1 MARESQG
8 SKSCALKTAAA
19 GRTIAIFGLAGAFTP
34 TSSAKH
40 WPGYVAHAAALKAK
54 GVDEIWCLSVNDAF
68 VMGAWGGEQKPAGK
82 VRMLG
87 DGSGLFATAMG
98 VELDLI
104 SRGMDVPMQRF
115 SMLVKKRQ
123 GHTVQY
129 GSCRQIRSERRGED
143 VAASVGTGLSGE
155 GRSPHPSPLP
165 AGERGQNQCYRS
177 VAARRRVF
185 TPSPLRLSLIHK
197 FFWSDGT
204 FSSLSDQI
212 GTFKQSGREGEASE
226 LIERGIGLVG
236 SGFWRL

>member
-54 GVDEIWCLSVNDAF
+54 GVDTIWCRSVNDAF

-104 SRGMDVPMQRF
+104 SRGMGVPLQRF
-115 SMLVKKRQ
+115 SMLLKNGKVTPFNMEAAGRFE
-123 GHTVQY
+123 V
-129 GSCRQIRSERRGED
+129 SDAERMLQQVRG
-143 VAASVGTGLSGE
+143 
-155 GRSPHPSPLP
+155 
-165 AGERGQNQCYRS
+165 RG
-177 VAARRRVF
+177 
-185 TPSPLRLSLIHK
+185 
-197 FFWSDGT
+197 
-204 FSSLSDQI
+204 
-212 GTFKQSGREGEASE
+212 
-226 LIERGIGLVG
+226 
-236 SGFWRL
+236 